1 MATHVLSLRSV
12 PGTVAPDPAVAQ
24 SNPIARV
31 TRSCACHVRRFVCGI
46 LGHHEVLLFERGR
59 LSLRCTD
66 CGKQTRGWRIGC

>member
-12 PGTVAPDPAVAQ
+12 SGSDPAVAPP
-24 SNPIARV
+24 NPIARV
-31 TRSCACHVRRFVCGI
+31 TRSFVSNVRRFVCGMA
-46 LGHHEVLLFERGR
+46 GHHEVLLFEHGR